1 MKNRLK
7 GTRKWRLVDK
17 SCLSLTA
24 NRPWLIPLNWKV
36 LVTTAW
42 PRTSSRLGTKSK
54 VIFKLKFTSF
64 GEIQLVSAWMKQI
77 KPTTSN
83 FETSVRKDAS
93 IFACMCTLYV
103 ESQALAAFIDD
114 RRLWCG
120 IFQTV
125 NSCPNLSATSQPRP
139 QCLHFWLLAQSS
151 GVEIGTYFVKYL
163 RASSVKLCR
172 RRLVTWRSEAVKWLF
187 NC

>member
-7 GTRKWRLVDK
+7 GTRKWRLIDK
-17 SCLSLTA
+17 SCPSLTA
-24 NRPWLIPLNWKV
+24 NCPWLIPLNWKV

-42 PRTSSRLGTKSK
+42 PRTSFRLGTKSK
-54 VIFKLKFTSF
+54 VILKLKFTSF
-64 GEIQLVSAWMKQI
+64 EEIQLVSAWIKQI
-77 KPTTSN
+77 KLTTSN

-93 IFACMCTLYV
+93 FFSCMCTLYV

-125 NSCPNLSATSQPRP
+125 NSCPNLWATSQSRP
-139 QCLHFWLLAQSS
+139 QCLCFRLLAQSS
-151 GVEIGTYFVKYL
+151 GVEIGTSLVRYAHAQWNFVVG
-163 RASSVKLCR
+163 A
-172 RRLVTWRSEAVKWLF
+172 
-187 NC
+187 